1 MQESLMNVQRAIA
14 DLEYES
20 IQGIVRRCLDEG
32 VPGWE
37 IIRDGIGGGMKQ
49 VGERFQAG
57 DYFLADLIMS
67 GELVKEAMAVLGGT
81 VDPAKTR
88 SKGKVILATV
98 KGDMHD
104 IGKNIVGMM
113 LSAAGFEIIDLGADV
128 HEDRIVKAVRESG
141 ARAIGLSV
149 LLTTMIS
156 SIRDVVDGLKKAGL
170 RDKVK
175 IALGGACTY
184 EKLAKEMGVD
194 LYGADAVQAVRLFDG
209 IQKTG

>member
-1 MQESLMNVQRAIA
+1 MRESLVNVQRAIA

-20 IQGIVRRCLDEG
+20 IQGIVRGCLDEG

-67 GELVKEAMAVLGGT
+67 GEMVKEAMAVLGDT
-81 VDPAKTR
+81 VDTAKTR
-88 SKGKVILATV
+88 NKGKVILATV

-156 SIRDVVDGLKKAGL
+156 SIRDVVDALRKAGL
-170 RDKVK
+170 RDEVK
-175 IALGGACTY
+175 IAIGGACTY

-194 LYGADAVQAVRLFDG
+194 LYGADAVQAVRLFEDFVSV
-209 IQKTG
+209 